1 MDDARKIF
9 ESNSPNVLVE
19 KFYSFIEPE
28 SCNIQLFSV
37 EKIFSSTGETMEKL
51 LYYVMLIERGK
62 LYNQINKEMVIKHVE
77 YIKKLDCNGQ
87 LILCGPLK
95 GYKGVA
101 GMIIIKA
108 NNFEEAKT
116 ICNSEPF
123 VAEGYAT
130 YKLVTL
136 QVGNK
141 DNNYLL

>member
-1 MDDARKIF
+1 
-9 ESNSPNVLVE
+9 
-19 KFYSFIEPE
+19 
-28 SCNIQLFSV
+28 
-37 EKIFSSTGETMEKL
+37 MEKL

-62 LYNQINKEMVIKHVE
+62 LYNKINKEMVIKHVE
-77 YIKKLDCNGQ
+77 YIKKLDDNGQ
-87 LILCGPLK
+87 LVLCGPLK
-95 GYKGVA
+95 GYPGIA

-108 NNFEEAKT
+108 KSYEDAKN
-116 ICNSEPF
+116 ICKSEPF

>member
-1 MDDARKIF
+1 
-9 ESNSPNVLVE
+9 
-19 KFYSFIEPE
+19 
-28 SCNIQLFSV
+28 
-37 EKIFSSTGETMEKL
+37 MEKL

-62 LYNQINKEMVIKHVE
+62 TYNKINKAMVVKHVE
-77 YIKKLDCNGQ
+77 YIKTLDDNGQ
-87 LILCGPLK
+87 LVLCGPLK
-95 GYKGVA
+95 GYHGVA

-108 NNFEEAKT
+108 KSYEEAKT
-116 ICNSEPF
+116 ICKSEPF